1 VSAST
6 PVDAPVPFTLEVG
19 GRTVTSNGE
28 MILVDVTLPPDTYE
42 ARVTAA
48 RPTVIFFGF
57 RAGQGSGPGGV
68 EIGSLEPSHALF
80 NTTPPC
86 GVGLQSSTSASVRFR
101 VVPSGNVC

>member
-6 PVDAPVPFTLEVG
+6 PVNAPVPFTLEVA
-19 GRTVTSNGE
+19 GRTVSSNGE
-28 MILVDVTLPPDTYE
+28 MVLVDVTLPPGTYE

-48 RPTVIFFGF
+48 RSTVIFFGF

-68 EIGSLEPSHALF
+68 EVGSIEPSHALF

-86 GVGLQSSTSASVRFR
+86 GVGLQPSTAASVRFR
-101 VVPSGNVC
+101 VVASGPVC